1 MLGLFGLGQIAK
13 SRPPL
18 GAVHVDVES
27 ARRRWYR
34 PAALFHSLD
43 KLGSPPLPRLTSIPN
58 HWLRQKLPIACL
70 AVGLAAAAASGAS
83 AATGAASLLATKQ
96 ACPAGVRRDAP
107 LDVQVR
113 AMACLVAFAR
123 ARAGV
128 RPLRPSAKLDRV
140 AALKID
146 ADLACHDF
154 SHTPCG
160 SDFLTWFVAAGYE
173 RGSSRYAVGENL
185 AWGRGGDATPEKI
198 MRMWLDSPEHR
209 RNLLSP
215 RWRQFGLAVRLK
227 VEFLGDPGV
236 AVWAN
241 EFGSR

>member
-1 MLGLFGLGQIAK
+1 MP
-13 SRPPL
+13 SRSPRGSAFQAASDCEV
-18 GAVHVDVES
+18 GATS
-27 ARRRWYR
+27 QYSRRGRWYR
-34 PAALFHSLD
+34 PAALFNSLD

-58 HWLRQKLPIACL
+58 HWLRQILPIACL
-70 AVGLAAAAASGAS
+70 AVGFAAVASGA
-83 AATGAASLLATKQ
+83 GAASLLATEQ

-113 AMACLVAFAR
+113 AMACLVAVAR

-128 RPLRPSAKLDRV
+128 QPLRPSAKLDRV

-146 ADLACHDF
+146 ADLACDDF

-160 SDFLTWFVAAGYE
+160 SDFMTWFVAVGYE
-173 RGSSRYAVGENL
+173 PGSSRYAVGENL
-185 AWGRGGDATPEKI
+185 AWGRGNDASPQQI

-215 RWRQFGLAVRLK
+215 RWRQFGLAVRLQ

-236 AVWAN
+236 AIWAN
-241 EFGSR
+241 EFGSN

>member
-1 MLGLFGLGQIAK
+1 ML
-13 SRPPL
+13 
-18 GAVHVDVES
+18 
-27 ARRRWYR
+27 
-34 PAALFHSLD
+34 
-43 KLGSPPLPRLTSIPN
+43 RLTSIPN
-58 HWLRQKLPIACL
+58 RWLRQTLPIACL

-83 AATGAASLLATKQ
+83 GAAGRAAGLIATKQ
-96 ACPAGVRRDAP
+96 ACPAGYRRDAP
-107 LDVQVR
+107 LAVQVR

-128 RPLRPSAKLDRV
+128 QPLRPSAKLARV

-146 ADLACHDF
+146 ADLLCGDF

-160 SDFLTWFVAAGYE
+160 SDFMTWFVAVGYE

-185 AWGRGGDATPEKI
+185 AWGRGKDASPQQI
-198 MRMWLDSPEHR
+198 MRMWLASPEHR

-215 RWRQFGLAVRLK
+215 SWRQFGLAVRLQT
-227 VEFLGDPGV
+227 EFLGDPGV
-236 AVWAN
+236 ALWAN